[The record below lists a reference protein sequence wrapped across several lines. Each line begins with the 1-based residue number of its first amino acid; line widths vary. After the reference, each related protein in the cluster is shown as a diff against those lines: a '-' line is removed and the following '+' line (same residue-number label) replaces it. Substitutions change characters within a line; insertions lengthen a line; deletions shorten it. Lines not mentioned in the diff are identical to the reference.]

1 MAFFPFPG
9 IMGAVY
15 MGITRKRAADRV
27 DVPGESAALSLSQA
41 HVLWTEVPHAFSAGK
56 QTDRQR
62 PSLTMKLTKNAYSA
76 LLFKLISSR
85 SSAK

>member
-15 MGITRKRAADRV
+15 MGITRKRAADGV
-27 DVPGESAALSLSQA
+27 DVPGESATLSQA

-76 LLFKLISSR
+76 LLFKLNSSR